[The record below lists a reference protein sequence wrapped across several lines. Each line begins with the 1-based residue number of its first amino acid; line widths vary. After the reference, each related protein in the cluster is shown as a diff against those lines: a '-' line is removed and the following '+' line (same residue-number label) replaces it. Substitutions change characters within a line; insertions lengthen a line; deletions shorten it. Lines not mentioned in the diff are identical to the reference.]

1 MEMAN
6 IEIIR
11 EKIGA
16 LGTDALVEMARALK
30 DDFREGTDVVLGEIL
45 VALDARMGTDEYTSL
60 CEELEG

>member
-1 MEMAN
+1 MAN

-16 LGTDALVEMARALK
+16 LGTDALVAMARALK

-45 VALDARMGTDEYTSL
+45 VALDARMGTDEYISL

>member
-1 MEMAN
+1 MSN

-16 LGTDALVEMARALK
+16 LDTDALIAMARALAN
-30 DDFREGTDVVLGEIL
+30 DFREGTDLVLGEIL
-45 VALDARMGTDEYTSL
+45 CTLDARMGSDEFIEL